1 MLLITVSVAIPET
14 RTGGMQAGSILLHDD
29 TRYCIIQR
37 KYVSLWHLTIKPYS
51 VFIGWVLVVLSES
64 LGHTVHTK
72 FC

>member
-37 KYVSLWHLTIKPYS
+37 KYVSL
-51 VFIGWVLVVLSES
+51 
-64 LGHTVHTK
+64 
-72 FC
+72 